1 MLSHVF
7 VGVSDFERAW
17 AFYQPLMESLGHGLR
32 FHEPEVPW
40 AGWHSAGGERP
51 LFVIC
56 KPFDGAGHAAGNG
69 QMTAFMAPTRASVD
83 QAYRWAMDQGCTS
96 EGAPGLRAH
105 YHPFYYGAYF
115 RDPDGNKLAVVCHAP
130 E

>member
-17 AFYQPLMESLGHGLR
+17 AFYEPLMERLGHALR

-56 KPFDGAGHAAGNG
+56 KPFNGAEHAAGNG
-69 QMTAFMAPTRASVD
+69 QMTAFMAPTRAAVD
-83 QAYRWAMDQGCTS
+83 QVHRWAMTRGCAS
-96 EGAPGLRAH
+96 EGEPGLRTH
-105 YHPFYYGAYF
+105 YHPHYYGAYF
-115 RDPDGNKLAVVCHAP
+115 RDPDGNKLAVVCHEP

>member
-17 AFYQPLMESLGHGLR
+17 AFYQPLMQNLGHALR

-56 KPFDGAGHAAGNG
+56 KPFDGADHAAGNG
-69 QMTAFMAPTRASVD
+69 
-83 QAYRWAMDQGCTS
+83 
-96 EGAPGLRAH
+96 
-105 YHPFYYGAYF
+105 
-115 RDPDGNKLAVVCHAP
+115 
-130 E
+130 